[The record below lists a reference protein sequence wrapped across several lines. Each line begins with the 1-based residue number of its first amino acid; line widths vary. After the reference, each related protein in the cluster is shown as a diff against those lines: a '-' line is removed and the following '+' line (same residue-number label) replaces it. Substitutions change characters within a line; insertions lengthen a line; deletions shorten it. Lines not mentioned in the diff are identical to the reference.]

1 MSFDE
6 WKNEYAVQ
14 ITDLYFDYLK
24 DTNQT
29 KEDCTII
36 EFAKYMFN
44 QTTHE
49 HNRNPQHNSND
60 YFTINRSHLCY
71 GLRGE

>member
-29 KEDCTII
+29 KEDSTII

-44 QTTHE
+44 QTTHNE
-49 HNRNPQHNSND
+49 ENHA
-60 YFTINRSHLCY
+60 
-71 GLRGE
+71 

>member
-1 MSFDE
+1 MSFEE

-36 EFAKYMFN
+36 EFAQDMFS
-44 QTTHE
+44 QTIHDE
-49 HNRNPQHNSND
+49 END
-60 YFTINRSHLCY
+60 A
-71 GLRGE
+71 

>member
-1 MSFDE
+1 MSFEE

-36 EFAKYMFN
+36 EF
-44 QTTHE
+44 QTTHNE
-49 HNRNPQHNSND
+49 ENHA
-60 YFTINRSHLCY
+60 
-71 GLRGE
+71 

>member
-1 MSFDE
+1 MSFEE

-36 EFAKYMFN
+36 EFAQYMFSQPIHDEEN
-44 QTTHE
+44 HA
-49 HNRNPQHNSND
+49 
-60 YFTINRSHLCY
+60 
-71 GLRGE
+71 

>member
-14 ITDLYFDYLK
+14 ITDLYFDNLK

-44 QTTHE
+44 QTTHNE
-49 HNRNPQHNSND
+49 ENHA
-60 YFTINRSHLCY
+60 
-71 GLRGE
+71 

>member
-1 MSFDE
+1 MKIAKVSFMYKRRITMSFEE

-36 EFAKYMFN
+36 EFAQYMFS
-44 QTTHE
+44 QTIHDE
-49 HNRNPQHNSND
+49 ENHA
-60 YFTINRSHLCY
+60 
-71 GLRGE
+71 